1 MTALTYTD
9 VDTPTTST
17 ARVIGAIALGGAITF
32 GLFVVMAKL
41 VAQDETPVVVSTL
54 PVIPNPVLQLEDE
67 KTIVRPTIPQRE
79 KPKTPPPP
87 ARIKSEPT
95 EVAMGEPG
103 IGTNFTGI
111 DRIKIGNDFTMGQ
124 GDQQARPV
132 VQIEPAYPPAAARDG
147 IEGWVSLSF
156 TIDPVGSVKDITVI
170 DAEPARVFNRE
181 ARRAL
186 ARWKYRPKMVDG
198 SAVSQPDMRVL
209 LTFKLDQ

>member
-1 MTALTYTD
+1 MTAITYF
-9 VDTPTTST
+9 DTPTTSPV
-17 ARVIGAIALGGAITF
+17 RFIGAIALGTAITF
-32 GLFVVMAKL
+32 GLFVLMAKL
-41 VAQDETPVVVSTL
+41 VAQDESPIVVNTM

-67 KTIVRPTIPQRE
+67 KTIVRPTLPERQKPQ
-79 KPKTPPPP
+79 TPPPP
-87 ARIKSEPT
+87 ARMKSEPT
-95 EVAMGEPG
+95 EVAIGEPG
-103 IGTNFTGI
+103 IRTDFTGI
-111 DRIKIGNDFTMGQ
+111 DRIKIANEFTVGQ
-124 GDQQARPV
+124 SDQQARPV

-156 TIDPVGSVKDITVI
+156 TIDPLGSVKDITVL

-186 ARWKYRPKMVDG
+186 ARWKYRPKLVEG